1 MRSHGWLCAA
11 LCALAFPSVASAQK
25 TETADQSSV
34 PAAKPAAPT
43 DLTAAGSPE
52 KPADAGKASETA
64 RAGDAAQA
72 GDAKKPID
80 TAPKPGEAG
89 ASKPAADAA
98 SIKVERTATGAKLFR
113 ITEGLV
119 VEGQMQKPAA
129 FYVLRRAAIHYDYS
143 ELGKSFLPKIG
154 AAVKAPPF

>member
-1 MRSHGWLCAA
+1 MTGPAW
-11 LCALAFPSVASAQK
+11 PSVTLFVLFLSGPAHAQQTEAGSAATTPAATTPAATTAP
-25 TETADQSSV
+25 TELTATADAKKTAD
-34 PAAKPAAPT
+34 AAKP
-43 DLTAAGSPE
+43 
-52 KPADAGKASETA
+52 SEES
-64 RAGDAAQA
+64 G
-72 GDAKKPID
+72 
-80 TAPKPGEAG
+80 PKP
-89 ASKPAADAA
+89 PADAA

>member
-1 MRSHGWLCAA
+1 MNVSAWPSATLILC
-11 LCALAFPSVASAQK
+11 LASVSAHAQQ
-25 TETADQSSV
+25 TESAKATTPA
-34 PAAKPAAPT
+34 PAAAPAPAAPT
-43 DLTAAGSPE
+43 DLTA
-52 KPADAGKASETA
+52 T
-64 RAGDAAQA
+64 GDAAKSA
-72 GDAKKPID
+72 DAVKSNDAAKPGD
-80 TAPKPGEAG
+80 APKPGDPAVKAG
-89 ASKPAADAA
+89 DESAPKPPADAA
-98 SIKVERTATGAKLFR
+98 SIKVERTASGAKLFR